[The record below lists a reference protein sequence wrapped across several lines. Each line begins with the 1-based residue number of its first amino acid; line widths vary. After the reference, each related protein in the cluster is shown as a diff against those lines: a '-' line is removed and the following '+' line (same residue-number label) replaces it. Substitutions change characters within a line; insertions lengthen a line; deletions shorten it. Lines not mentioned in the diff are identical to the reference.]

1 MIQSGLRRAVAAS
14 AAQAGEDDWITNSHP
29 SGIGPDSVSRPSNYE
44 TLIFAYE
51 RELFICPGKLSG
63 QIRNHFSACSASGVR
78 FLFWKNDLKAST
90 PNIAQRENSMS
101 GIFGIVSKKNCANT
115 LLYGT
120 DYHSHMGTEHAGM
133 AVLGKRFYRSIH
145 DISKSQFKSKF
156 ADDYK
161 GMKGHLGIGVISD
174 KDPQPLIV
182 GSKFGT
188 FAIVAAGLVENTEE
202 LALELLREG
211 ETFGEMSAKG
221 INSVELIAKLI
232 TRGQTIPE
240 GINMVFDRIRGSASI
255 LLLQKDGIYAARDR
269 MGRTPLV
276 YGERDGEYAIA
287 TESCSFLNLGF
298 QIKKYLDPG
307 EIILVNSSGLTEK
320 SSGRP
325 KNQICSFL
333 WIYTG
338 YPASSYEG
346 IAVELVRE
354 RCGRSLARN
363 DHVKA
368 DLVAGVPDSGV
379 GHAIGY
385 AMESGLPYR
394 RPLVKY
400 TPGYGR
406 SYTPPSQ
413 EIRDLVA
420 TMKLI
425 PIKEIIKGNRIVLCE
440 DSIVRG
446 TQLKNYTIRKLWDCG
461 AKEVHVRP
469 ACPPLMFPCRF
480 ALSTRST
487 EELAARRAI
496 HALAGKTIDDVREY
510 IDHRTKKYGKM
521 VEWIGKEL
529 GVTTLRYQ
537 RIDDMVQAI
546 GLPREKL
553 CLYCWNGESL
563 NSSV

>member
-1 MIQSGLRRAVAAS
+1 
-14 AAQAGEDDWITNSHP
+14 
-29 SGIGPDSVSRPSNYE
+29 
-44 TLIFAYE
+44 
-51 RELFICPGKLSG
+51 
-63 QIRNHFSACSASGVR
+63 
-78 FLFWKNDLKAST
+78 
-90 PNIAQRENSMS
+90 MS
-101 GIFGIVSKKNCANT
+101 GIFGVVSKKDCAAT

-120 DYHSHMGTEHAGM
+120 DYHSHMGTEYGGM

-156 ADDYK
+156 VDEYRQTE
-161 GMKGHLGIGVISD
+161 GGLGIGVISD
-174 KDPQPLIV
+174 RDPQPLIV

-188 FAIVAAGLVENTEE
+188 FAIVAAGLIENVND
-202 LALELLREG
+202 LARDLLQEG
-211 ETFGEMSAKG
+211 ETFGEMSSGG

-232 TRGQTIPE
+232 TRGRTLPE
-240 GINMVFDRIRGSASI
+240 GIEEMYERIKGSASI
-255 LLLQKDGIYAARDR
+255 LLLKDEGIYAARDR
-269 MGRTPLV
+269 LGRTPLV
-276 YGERDGEYAIA
+276 IGEKEGEYVIA
-287 TESCSFLNLGF
+287 TETCSFLNLGF
-298 QIKKYLDPG
+298 RIWKYLDPG
-307 EIILVNSSGLTEK
+307 EIVLLGKSGIEEK
-320 SSGRP
+320 IKG
-325 KNQICSFL
+325 KAINQICAFL

-346 IAVELVRE
+346 ISVELVRE

-363 DHVKA
+363 DDVEA

-425 PIKEIIKGNRIVLCE
+425 PIKEVIYGNRVVLCE

-446 TQLKNYTIRKLWDCG
+446 TQLKNYTVKKLWECG
-461 AKEVHVRP
+461 AKGVHIRP

-480 ALSTRST
+480 ALSTRSI

-496 HALAGKTIDDVREY
+496 ESLEGKAIEDVREY
-510 IDHRTKKYGKM
+510 VDQRSRKYQRM
-521 VEWIGKEL
+521 VEWIAKEL
-529 GVTTLRYQ
+529 GVTTLKYQ
-537 RIDDMVQAI
+537 KIEDMVEAI

-553 CLYCWNGESL
+553 CLYCWLGDYQI
-563 NSSV
+563 